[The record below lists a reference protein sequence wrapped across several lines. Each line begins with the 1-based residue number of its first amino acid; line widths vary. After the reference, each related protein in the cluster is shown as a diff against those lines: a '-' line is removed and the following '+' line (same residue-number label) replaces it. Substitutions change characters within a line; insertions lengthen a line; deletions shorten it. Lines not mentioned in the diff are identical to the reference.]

1 MDLSS
6 PHIFFVGAA
15 YVLGIFVFTLLTF
28 WVVKE
33 DRKAY
38 QELRQ
43 WTSDDT

>member
-6 PHIFFVGAA
+6 PQIFFVVAA
-15 YVLGIFVFTLLTF
+15 YALGIFVFTLLTF

-33 DRKAY
+33 DRKAC

-43 WTSDDT
+43 WTCDDT